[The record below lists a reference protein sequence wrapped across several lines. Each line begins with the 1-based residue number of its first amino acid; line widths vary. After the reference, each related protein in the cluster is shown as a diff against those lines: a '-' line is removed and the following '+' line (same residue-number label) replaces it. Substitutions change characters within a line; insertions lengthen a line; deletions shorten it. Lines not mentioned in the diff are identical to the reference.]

1 MTTCVLEILGELDEE
16 STQSAREHR
25 VRASVACHSAV
36 KAGQALSME
45 EMRELIRQLE
55 QTAEPLRCPHGRPVC
70 VHLSWPW
77 LEKQL
82 GRS

>member
-25 VRASVACHSAV
+25 ARASVACHSAV

-45 EMRELIRQLE
+45 EMRELIR
-55 QTAEPLRCPHGRPVC
+55 
-70 VHLSWPW
+70 
-77 LEKQL
+77 
-82 GRS
+82 